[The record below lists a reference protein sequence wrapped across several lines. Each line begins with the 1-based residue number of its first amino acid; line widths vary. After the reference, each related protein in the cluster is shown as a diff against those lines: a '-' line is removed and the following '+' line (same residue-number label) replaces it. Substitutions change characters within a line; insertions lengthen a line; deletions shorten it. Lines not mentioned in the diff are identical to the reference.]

1 MNGILPSSILD
12 GRHYY
17 RLRVYFEDTDAGG
30 IVYHANYLGFAERAR
45 TEALRDLGVPHAEL
59 VRRFGLIFVVR
70 RAKVDYLRP
79 ARLDEELEVAT
90 EGVGLSGA
98 SVALR
103 QSFRRVGE
111 AEPVAV
117 VELLLACV
125 RLADQ
130 KPARL
135 PPQWRDAFMRLVG
148 SAGAR
153 GAGEQTP
160 DDNEDDAA
168 GAADRRF

>member
-1 MNGILPSSILD
+1 MSTGLPRSIRD

-30 IVYHANYLGFAERAR
+30 LVYHANYLGFAERAR

-59 VRRFGLIFVVR
+59 VRRFGLVFLVR
-70 RAKVDYLRP
+70 RAKLDYLRP
-79 ARLDEELEVAT
+79 ARLDDELEVTT
-90 EGVGLSGA
+90 EGLRLSGA
-98 SVALR
+98 SIALR
-103 QSFRRVGE
+103 QSFRRIGE

-117 VELLLACV
+117 IELLLACA

-135 PPQWRDAFMRLVG
+135 PPKWRAAFARLVG
-148 SAGAR
+148 SAGS
-153 GAGEQTP
+153 GEAGGRTA
-160 DDNEDDAA
+160 DAEDHAA
-168 GAADRRF
+168 ACRR